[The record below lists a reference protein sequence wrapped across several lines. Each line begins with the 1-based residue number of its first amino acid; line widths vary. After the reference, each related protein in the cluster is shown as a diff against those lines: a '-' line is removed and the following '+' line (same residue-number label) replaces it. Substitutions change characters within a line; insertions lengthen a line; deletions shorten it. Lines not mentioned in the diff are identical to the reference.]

1 MAQGDIFKLSIVST
15 FTGNDQIV
23 NNLHYVQLAAVTDP
37 PAQDLAD
44 RFLSDVIPSY
54 LNLLSTRIVVQLL
67 EVRQV
72 LGGLGSYDLTVGDN
86 GNLSSD
92 DIVPLQSAPLI
103 SWRTGLA
110 GRAHRGRTFLP
121 PIPEGNQDAGN
132 LDTSYKNL
140 MGSFAAVARLIN
152 DGVADVWQLCIFST
166 ELDGEPRVPPVGT
179 PVTSWIIRDNM
190 GSQRRRRQGVG
201 S

>member
-1 MAQGDIFKLSIVST
+1 MAIGDVFKLSIVST

-23 NNLHYVQLAAVTDP
+23 NNLHYKQLAVPTDP
-37 PAQDLAD
+37 PAQALAD
-44 RFLSDVIPSY
+44 LFLAEAMPAY
-54 LNLLSTRIVVQLL
+54 LNLLSTRITVQLL

-72 LGGLGSYDLTVGDN
+72 LGGEGSYDLTVDDN

-92 DIVPLQSAPLI
+92 DIVPLTSAPII
-103 SWRTGLA
+103 SWRTGLI

-121 PIPEGNQDAGN
+121 AIPEGNQDAGN
-132 LDTSYKNL
+132 LDTSYKTL
-140 MGSFAAVARLIN
+140 MGSFAASARVLD
-152 DGVADVWQLCIFST
+152 DGTDEIFQLCIFST
-166 ELDGEPRVPPVGT
+166 ELDGAPRVPPVGT
-179 PVTSWIIRDNM
+179 LVTSWIIRDNM